1 MISTNW
7 FMRLFRRRSIEAEM
21 QEELEFHR
29 EARIAHLVAQ
39 GITQAEA
46 ERRARLEFG
55 AAGHYQEEC
64 RAALGYRLLDELRS
78 DVRYAIR
85 GLRKSPG
92 FFAASITILA
102 LAIGANS
109 VLFTL
114 FNSFV
119 VKPLPVA
126 GAARHFD
133 LNARN
138 AEARRIS
145 SWTVPEMRLLAS
157 GASNQIEALYSYS
170 TFQVLMLKPVQ
181 RQVLVSTVS
190 ADYFQVLGGRARLG
204 RTFGINEDRLPLVV
218 LSDSGWRKLFAA
230 DPNVIGQTL
239 RIRATAYTIAGVM
252 APEFTG
258 TEPVVPEFWTPTGS
272 FLLLRPREPGS
283 PEPRFLISGFLRPGI
298 SLAQVQSAL
307 LSVASHLDRRDE
319 ERIAAVEIE
328 PRPSLFARNEEVSAA
343 CGLVFAA
350 FLIVL
355 LIACANLTNLHLAR
369 AAARTQE
376 IAMRLSLGASRW
388 RIIRQLL
395 TESACIG
402 ILGAL
407 AAIAL
412 AAIGIRQVQDYLFSS
427 MMGIGITLLPVTMD
441 WRVFVYT
448 AVLGIVAG
456 ITFGLLPA
464 LESTAPSLTASTKRE
479 GRMRPRRL
487 RGLLIGGQ
495 IAASLVLLIL
505 AGVLIRNIRQLDSV
519 ATGYD
524 LDHVLDLKVDQLSP
538 GLVDRLSQL
547 ESVAAISAVS
557 RVPLYGRLDLHAAR
571 LDGKATSVAF
581 NQVDHRYF
589 ETLAVPLLEGRG
601 FTRNEAETRARV
613 TVISTATARKLWPDS
628 PTAIGKSLELTA
640 EPGED
645 STTAGHY
652 EVVGVVPNVVSGW
665 MFEGADPTAVYLPAS
680 AGARGV
686 SSIMVRVNDNPV
698 AAAAALRTACAESV
712 QTPVGCE
719 PASLRQV
726 ASLQRFPFQA
736 AAAVAG
742 VLGLLALLLTGVGL
756 YGVVNYAV
764 MQRRK
769 EFGIHVALGASP
781 RQVMTRTISE
791 AGRFIAGGLLA
802 GLPLCLILS
811 KLAASSV
818 LAIKTFDPW
827 AYTAVPCM
835 LMLISLLACLGPAR
849 RAAQLDPMKSL
860 RED

>member
-7 FMRLFRRRSIEAEM
+7 LIRLFRRRSIEAEM

-39 GITQAEA
+39 GATRPEA

-78 DVRYAIR
+78 DVRYAVR

-119 VKPLPVA
+119 VKPLPVPSA
-126 GAARHFD
+126 ERHFD

-157 GASNQIEALYSYS
+157 GASNQVESLYSYS

-239 RIRATAYTIAGVM
+239 RIRSTAYTIAGVM

-258 TEPVVPEFWTPTGS
+258 TEPVVPEFWTSTGS

-298 SLAQVQSAL
+298 SLAQAQSAL

-328 PRPSLFARNEEVSAA
+328 PRPSLFTRNEEVSAA

-355 LIACANLTNLHLAR
+355 LIACANLANLHLAR
-369 AAARTQE
+369 AASRTHE

-402 ILGAL
+402 ILGAM

-505 AGVLIRNIRQLDSV
+505 AGVLIRNIRQLDTV

-524 LDHVLDLKVDQLSP
+524 MDHVLDLKVDQLSP
-538 GLVDRLSQL
+538 GLVDRLGRL

-557 RVPLYGRLDLHAAR
+557 RVPLYGRLGLHAAK
-571 LDGKATSVAF
+571 LDGKATTVAF
-581 NQVDHRYF
+581 NQVDQRYF
-589 ETLAVPLLEGRG
+589 ETLAVPIVEGRG

-613 TVISTATARKLWPDS
+613 TVISTATARKLWPDAAS
-628 PTAIGKSLELTA
+628 AVGKSLELTA
-640 EPGED
+640 EPGEV

-652 EVVGVVPNVVSGW
+652 EVIGVVPNLVSGW
-665 MFEGADPTAVYLPAS
+665 LFEGADPTAVYLPAS
-680 AGARGV
+680 AGARSV
-686 SSIMVRVNDNPV
+686 SSIMVRVTGNPV
-698 AAAAALRTACAESV
+698 AASAALRTACAESV

-726 ASLQRFPFQA
+726 AS
-736 AAAVAG
+736 
-742 VLGLLALLLTGVGL
+742 
-756 YGVVNYAV
+756 
-764 MQRRK
+764 MQR
-769 EFGIHVALGASP
+769 
-781 RQVMTRTISE
+781 
-791 AGRFIAGGLLA
+791 LA
-802 GLPLCLILS
+802 
-811 KLAASSV
+811 K
-818 LAIKTFDPW
+818 
-827 AYTAVPCM
+827 
-835 LMLISLLACLGPAR
+835 
-849 RAAQLDPMKSL
+849 
-860 RED
+860 

>member
-1 MISTNW
+1 
-7 FMRLFRRRSIEAEM
+7 M

-39 GITQAEA
+39 GATEAEA

-55 AAGHYQEEC
+55 ATGHYQEEC

-78 DVRYAIR
+78 DVRYTAR
-85 GLRKSPG
+85 GLRRSPG
-92 FFAASITILA
+92 FFAASIAILA

-126 GAARHFD
+126 GAERHFD
-133 LNARN
+133 LNGRN

-157 GASNQIEALYSYS
+157 GASNQVESLYSYS

-239 RIRATAYTIAGVM
+239 RIRSTAYTIVGVM

-283 PEPRFLISGFLRPGI
+283 PEPRFFISGFLRPGI

-307 LSVASHLDRRDE
+307 LSVASHLDRREE

-328 PRPSLFARNEEVSAA
+328 PRPSLFARNEQVSAA

-355 LIACANLTNLHLAR
+355 LIACANLANLHLAR
-369 AAARTQE
+369 AAARTHE

-464 LESTAPSLTASTKRE
+464 VESTAPSLTASTKRE

-495 IAASLVLLIL
+495 ISASLVLLIL

-538 GLVDRLSQL
+538 GLVDRLSRL
-547 ESVAAISAVS
+547 DSVSAISAVS

-571 LDGKATSVAF
+571 LDGKAATVAF
-581 NQVDHRYF
+581 NRVDQRYF
-589 ETLAVPLLEGRG
+589 ETLAVPIVEGRG

-613 TVISTATARKLWPDS
+613 TVISLATARKLWPDAAS
-628 PTAIGKSLELTA
+628 AVGKSLELTA
-640 EPGED
+640 EPGES

-652 EVVGVVPNVVSGW
+652 EVIGVVPNLVSGW
-665 MFEGADPTAVYLPAS
+665 LFEGADPTAVYLPAS
-680 AGARGV
+680 AGARDV
-686 SSIMVRVNDNPV
+686 SSLMVRVNGNPV
-698 AAAAALRTACAESV
+698 AAAAALRTACAESA

-781 RQVMTRTISE
+781 RQVMTRTFSE
-791 AGRFIAGGLLA
+791 AGRYIAGGLVV
-802 GLPLCLILS
+802 GLPVCLALS

-818 LAIKTFDPW
+818 FAIRTFDPW
-827 AYTAVPCM
+827 AYTSVPV
-835 LMLISLLACLGPAR
+835 LLVLISLLACLGPAR
-849 RAAQLDPMKSL
+849 RAARLDPMKSL
-860 RED
+860 REE

>member
-1 MISTNW
+1 MH
-7 FMRLFRRRSIEAEM
+7 
-21 QEELEFHR
+21 EELEFHR
-29 EARIAHLVAQ
+29 DARIAHLVAQ
-39 GITQAEA
+39 GATRAEA

-78 DVRYAIR
+78 DVRYTVR

-119 VKPLPVA
+119 VKPLAVP
-126 GAARHFD
+126 GAERHFD
-133 LNARN
+133 LNGRN
-138 AEARRIS
+138 SEARRIS

-157 GASNQIEALYSYS
+157 GASAQVESLYSYS
-170 TFQVLMLKPVQ
+170 TFQVLMVKPVQ

-190 ADYFQVLGGRARLG
+190 ADYFQVLGANARLG
-204 RTFGINEDRLPLVV
+204 RTFGIKEDRLPLVV
-218 LSDSGWRKLFAA
+218 LSDSGWRKLFGG
-230 DPNVIGQTL
+230 DPNVIGQSVRVL
-239 RIRATAYTIAGVM
+239 STAFTIAGVM

-258 TEPVVPEFWTPTGS
+258 TEPAVPEFWTPTGS
-272 FLLLRPREPGS
+272 FPLLRLREPGS
-283 PEPRFLISGFLRPGI
+283 PVSRFDVSGFLRPGV
-298 SLAQVQSAL
+298 SLSQAQSAL
-307 LSVASHLDRRDE
+307 LSVASHLDRPEE
-319 ERIAAVEIE
+319 ERVTALELQ
-328 PRPSLFARNEEVSAA
+328 PRPSLFPRNEDVSTAS
-343 CGLVFAA
+343 GLVFAA

-355 LIACANLTNLHLAR
+355 LIACANLANLHLAR
-369 AAARTQE
+369 AASRTHE

-412 AAIGIRQVQDYLFSS
+412 AAFGIRQVQDYLFSS
-427 MMGIGITLLPVTMD
+427 MMGIGIALLPVTLD
-441 WRVFVYT
+441 WRVFSYT
-448 AVLGIVAG
+448 AALGLIAG
-456 ITFGLLPA
+456 IAFGLLPA
-464 LESTAPSLTASTKRE
+464 IEATAPSLTASTKRE

-505 AGVLIRNIRQLDSV
+505 AGVLVRNIRQLDSV
-519 ATGYD
+519 ATGYN
-524 LDHVLDLKVDQLSP
+524 LDNVLDLKVDQLSP
-538 GLVDRLSQL
+538 GLIDRLSRL
-547 ESVAAISAVS
+547 DSIASLSAVS
-557 RVPLYGRLDLHAAR
+557 RVPLYGRLDLHGAMV
-571 LDGKATSVAF
+571 DGKSTSVAF
-581 NQVDHRYF
+581 NQVDQRYF
-589 ETLAVPLLEGRG
+589 ETLAVPVMEGRG

-613 TVISTATARKLWPDS
+613 TVISSATARKLWPGVTS
-628 PTAIGKSLELTA
+628 AVGKSVELTA
-640 EPGED
+640 DPGDEGG
-645 STTAGHY
+645 TAGRY
-652 EVVGVVPNVVSGW
+652 EVIGVVPNLVSGW
-665 MFEGADPTAVYLPAS
+665 LFEGADPTAVYLPAS

-686 SSIMVRVNDNPV
+686 SSIMVRVNGNPV
-698 AAAAALRTACAESV
+698 AAAAALRTACAEST

-781 RQVMTRTISE
+781 RQVMTRTVAE
-791 AGRFIAGGLLA
+791 AGRYVSGGLLA
-802 GLPLCLILS
+802 GLPICLVLS

-818 LAIKTFDPW
+818 FAVKTFDPW
-827 AYTAVPCM
+827 AYTSVPVL

-849 RAAQLDPMKSL
+849 RAARLDPMRSL